1 MVEFSQPIYTGSE
14 SSGNLPVTLLLY
26 GGTSAIN
33 ITVTVMPSDQSP
45 PSAEGKICV
54 YQTVT
59 ICIVNTD

>member
-1 MVEFSQPIYTGSE
+1 MVEFSQSSYNVSE
-14 SSGNLPVTLLLY
+14 SSGNLSVTLLLY

-33 ITVTVMPSDQSP
+33 ITVIVMPSNQSP

-59 ICIVNTD
+59 MYS